1 MQPDQIPNVAF
12 RPIIYLLLLC
22 APFLFSC
29 NNNDNGVFIPV
40 PKDTS
45 ALGRIDHFIP
55 LEQIK
60 NYQAAFNKERDSLLK
75 IRPGFNIPF
84 SEAFNKQAL
93 IEILQIPECVGVK
106 VLYGIKQNGDT
117 NSMRLILVGVDSRGN
132 NLYLTN
138 GTTRNNTIKKSPA
151 ADSGAAKATTENSGD
166 DSGGIEQGQCDPP
179 CTHY

>member
-1 MQPDQIPNVAF
+1 MQPFQLPTSAL
-12 RPIIYLLLLC
+12 RLCLCLLLLGV
-22 APFLFSC
+22 PFLFSC
-29 NNNDNGVFIPV
+29 NNNDDGVFIPV
-40 PKDTS
+40 PKDSS

-55 LEQIK
+55 LQQIK

-75 IRPGFNIPF
+75 IRPGFNIPL

-93 IEILQIPECVGVK
+93 IEILQIPECAGVK

-138 GTTRNNTIKKSPA
+138 DAANSNTAKKSPA
-151 ADSGAAKATTENSGD
+151 ADSGAAKTTTENSGD
-166 DSGGIEQGQCDPP
+166 DTGGIEQGQCDPP